1 MQHYWFGDVENDSC
15 KMAQGDVK
23 TLAERLDSFSINMK
37 SFVPLAW
44 EQAQECGFV
53 RDRPDYIAR
62 LRELCRIKAEEKIAS
77 YYAQS
82 DIELLQM
89 VRMLDEID
97 NVINLLMERATEW
110 YQVRNPGFTRKYR
123 ALNAK
128 KMLTIIK
135 KDRLPSLHRL
145 TLEIES
151 LSKERTRLMQEV
163 SRRADSVVP
172 NCSALV
178 GGLVAARLIS
188 RAGGLEQLARLPAST
203 IQVLGAEN
211 ALFTHLRSGTPSPKH
226 GIIFQHRRVHNASK
240 NTRGR
245 VARVL
250 AAKLGIAARLDFYRG
265 ELVPGFLE
273 EAQKKIDEAG
283 VKHEIN

>member
-15 KMAQGDVK
+15 TMAQGDAK
-23 TLAERLDSFSINMK
+23 TLAERLDLFSINMK

-62 LRELCRIKAEEKIAS
+62 LRELCMIKAEEKIAS

-163 SRRADSVVP
+163 SKRADRVAP

-283 VKHEIN
+283 VKT